1 MTASDTEKSSQVVKT
16 NSFGSHDNKQTSPVD
31 KQSVN
36 TLAPERSEVDLV
48 IRNDKHNQWNVYSYF
63 IHLSDNTSSVVM
75 TMNFTIN
82 NSM

>member
-1 MTASDTEKSSQVVKT
+1 MTTSDTEKSSRVKT
-16 NSFGSHDNKQTSPVD
+16 DSFGGHDDKQTNPVD

-48 IRNDKHNQWNVYSYF
+48 IRNDKHNQWNIYSYF